1 MEEAMTI
8 KIKLLEIRYE
18 EIINQSMK
26 LNHDELSS
34 NSCTGVPLY
43 RTSG

>member
-8 KIKLLEIRYE
+8 KIILLEIRYE

-26 LNHDELSS
+26 PTMNFPQTHA
-34 NSCTGVPLY
+34 
-43 RTSG
+43 